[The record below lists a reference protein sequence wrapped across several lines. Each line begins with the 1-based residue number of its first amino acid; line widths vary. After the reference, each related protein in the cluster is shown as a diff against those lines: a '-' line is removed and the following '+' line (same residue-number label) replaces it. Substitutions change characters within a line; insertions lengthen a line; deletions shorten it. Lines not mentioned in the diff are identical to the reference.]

1 MESIGMNFSA
11 AEALRRITHKL
22 KKKEKENKSNQSFT
36 PFVIDWWIVCLS
48 SSAEEKKR
56 MKNNQF
62 SKRIVVLLRQ
72 FTPSIL
78 KKEWTAVQ
86 VGFAGHHSLHFHLIS
101 LPSIKWMGSV
111 LPLYSASAIFNQH
124 SILKEFHLWLLDSYP
139 LHINYCYNINSNQ
152 LISSFISINK
162 AKQSNF
168 FDWIAGWWMKE
179 RSWWNWVA
187 LQLKSKTF
195 QITPWAGRP
204 TKPTLHSTH
213 FNSFNSFHSATAWA
227 RGPSIPQRT
236 TQSIECL
243 HSVHSIQ
250 FKLACFAPFT
260 NHFFFKEAKAT
271 RRSSSLY

>member
-139 LHINYCYNINSNQ
+139 LHINYCYNIFLFYSPAHKTKRKE
-152 LISSFISINK
+152 IYFIS
-162 AKQSNF
+162 F
-168 FDWIAGWWMKE
+168 G
-179 RSWWNWVA
+179 WVA
-187 LQLKSKTF
+187 GLPLHSAALV
-195 QITPWAGRP
+195 AGCGLWNEEPNPPTP
-204 TKPTLHSTH
+204 TKP
-213 FNSFNSFHSATAWA
+213 
-227 RGPSIPQRT
+227 
-236 TQSIECL
+236 
-243 HSVHSIQ
+243 
-250 FKLACFAPFT
+250 FKFIYSRKTKQL
-260 NHFFFKEAKAT
+260 
-271 RRSSSLY
+271 SSSLH

>member
-139 LHINYCYNINSNQ
+139 LHINYCYNTFWFLPFHSR
-152 LISSFISINK
+152 
-162 AKQSNF
+162 
-168 FDWIAGWWMKE
+168 E
-179 RSWWNWVA
+179 RNESQQNERNLFLLLVEWNGVWLNGCPP
-187 LQLKSKTF
+187 LQ
-195 QITPWAGRP
+195 A
-204 TKPTLHSTH
+204 
-213 FNSFNSFHSATAWA
+213 SFHSAL
-227 RGPSIPQRT
+227 RGCGLWVFSSRN
-236 TQSIECL
+236 
-243 HSVHSIQ
+243 SIQ
-250 FKLACFAPFT
+250 TLLPLT
-260 NHFFFKEAKAT
+260 IHL
-271 RRSSSLY
+271 SLIKQLSLFLLIELN

>member
-1 MESIGMNFSA
+1 MKEWKTFRNGVR
-11 AEALRRITHKL
+11 LRRGAEPITQQL
-22 KKKEKENKSNQSFT
+22 KRKEAA
-36 PFVIDWWIVCLS
+36 WG
-48 SSAEEKKR
+48 A
-56 MKNNQF
+56 
-62 SKRIVVLLRQ
+62 RQ
-72 FTPSIL
+72 FNNSRNQQL
-78 KKEWTAVQ
+78 FFNEEERVDD
-86 VGFAGHHSLHFHLIS
+86 LLIVDGCA
-101 LPSIKWMGSV
+101 LPARCAPIPPNQTNAAYRG
-111 LPLYSASAIFNQH
+111 PSAIPLLALCVINIQFD
-124 SILKEFHLWLLDSYP
+124 STKFHLWLLDSYP

>member
-1 MESIGMNFSA
+1 MKGKENEWRLMESIGMNFSA

-139 LHINYCYNINSNQ
+139 LHINYCYNIFSFQ
-152 LISSFISINK
+152 QRKFTKWIHFASWKEKLIVFLWVKEWMNEVNLLTASSIEFKEFKLRSEGLWGFRPVNPLHSFSSFTLPAIFNK
-162 AKQSNF
+162 NKWKSWRLF
-168 FDWIAGWWMKE
+168 FWCWKMNEQGLWNGMKSA
-179 RSWWNWVA
+179 SWNG
-187 LQLKSKTF
+187 
-195 QITPWAGRP
+195 I
-204 TKPTLHSTH
+204 KP
-213 FNSFNSFHSATAWA
+213 
-227 RGPSIPQRT
+227 R
-236 TQSIECL
+236 
-243 HSVHSIQ
+243 
-250 FKLACFAPFT
+250 
-260 NHFFFKEAKAT
+260 
-271 RRSSSLY
+271 